1 MVRRIQETITSH
13 RKRIVPILVA
23 LALLSGLG
31 VSLVSTPSALA
42 DYNVGCGYGY
52 NSTGSTGGTGTG
64 IQYGYGYLANNAFGY
79 GYGNEV
85 CPLAVTTATL
95 PGGTVGTAYSQALA
109 GTGGAGTYTWTE
121 TGALPAGLTLSTAG
135 TLSGTPT
142 AAGAFSFTVTM
153 TDVNAQTK
161 TASLSLTVAAKSTP
175 PKPPKFHAIRVAGY
189 AVIGRTVT
197 MSIIGVGFH
206 GNPKI
211 TSNERGTIVRVLH
224 DYGNHLVV
232 RITTPRGSRI
242 GWHTLTIRLA
252 NGDTSRVNYLVK

>member
-1 MVRRIQETITSH
+1 MVRRIQATITSH
-13 RKRIVPILVA
+13 RKRIVPVLVA

-64 IQYGYGYLANNAFGY
+64 ITFGYGYLANGSFGY

-85 CPLAVTTATL
+85 CPLVVTTATL

-109 GTGGAGTYTWTE
+109 GSGGAGTYTWTE
-121 TGALPAGLTLSTAG
+121 TGALPAGVTLSTAG

-142 AAGAFSFTVTM
+142 AAGAFPFTVTM

-161 TASLSLTVAAKSTP
+161 TASLTLTVAAKTTP

-189 AVIGRTVT
+189 AVVGRTVT
-197 MSIIGVGFH
+197 MSIIGVAFH
-206 GNPKI
+206 GNPSI
-211 TSNERGTIVRVLH
+211 TSNERGTIVRTIH
-224 DYGNHLVV
+224 DYGNHLIV
-232 RITTPRGSRI
+232 RITVPRGSRI

-252 NGDTSRVNYLVK
+252 DGATSRVNYLVK

>member
-1 MVRRIQETITSH
+1 MVKQIQEKITSH

-23 LALLSGLG
+23 LSLLSGLA

-42 DYNVGCGYGY
+42 DYNIGCGYGY

-121 TGALPAGLTLSTAG
+121 TGALPGGLTLSSAG

-161 TASLSLTVAAKSTP
+161 TASLSLSIAAKTAP
-175 PKPPKFHAIRVAGY
+175 PKPQVPRHQ
-189 AVIGRTVT
+189 GRRLR
-197 MSIIGVGFH
+197 G
-206 GNPKI
+206 
-211 TSNERGTIVRVLH
+211 RGTHGAHGHRRRRFLRQIQ
-224 DYGNHLVV
+224 
-232 RITTPRGSRI
+232 GSRVTNAERSC
-242 GWHTLTIRLA
+242 GRSMTTATIWTFLS
-252 NGDTSRVNYLVK
+252 GCPSGPDTAGTRSRSAWPTVLRPE

>member
-1 MVRRIQETITSH
+1 MVKQIQEKITSH

-23 LALLSGLG
+23 LSLLSGLA

-42 DYNVGCGYGY
+42 DYNIGCGYGY

-121 TGALPAGLTLSTAG
+121 TGALPGGLTLSSAG

-142 AAGAFSFTVTM
+142 ASGAFSFTVTM
-153 TDVNAQTK
+153 SDVNAQTK
-161 TASLSLTVAAKSTP
+161 TASLSLSIAAKTAP
-175 PKPPKFHAIRVAGY
+175 PKRKFHATKVYGY
-189 AVIGRTVT
+189 AVAGRTVH
-197 MSIIGVGFH
+197 MVIAGVGFYAD
-206 GNPKI
+206 PRI
-211 TSNERGTIVRVLH
+211 TSNERGTVVWAIHDHGNYLDVLIRVPFRSGH
-224 DYGNHLVV
+224 
-232 RITTPRGSRI
+232 

-252 NGDTSRVNYLVK
+252 NGATTRVNYLVK